1 MALADRWLLPDG
13 IMELL
18 PPQARQVELMRR
30 KVLDLYHHWGYE
42 LVMPPIAEHLE
53 SLLTGVGHDLD
64 LNTFKV
70 TDRISGH
77 TLGVRADMTPQVAR
91 IDAHRLRTE
100 GASRLCYCGSVL
112 HTHPANML
120 ASRNPLQLG
129 AELYGHAGSDSDV
142 EVISL
147 MLATL
152 EAVGLQ
158 GAISL
163 DLGHVGVFSRL
174 MELCQLSAQA
184 QDDYQDMLQRKA
196 LPEIDLFVDGLA
208 SVSEQTR
215 VWLKQLPR
223 MNGAADVLARAEALF
238 GEDAELVKAIRYLGD
253 LAERIKARYPHVDA
267 YFDLSELRG
276 YHYHTGV
283 VFAAYTPEYGQALA
297 KGGRYDNIGA
307 DFGRARPA
315 TGFSADLKTLLDLS
329 GCLEEPS
336 EPVILAPAGED
347 KDLQAA
353 IAALREKGERV
364 VQQLE
369 GETDQSG
376 QYRRHLVAEAGAWV
390 VKDR

>member
-30 KVLDLYHHWGYE
+30 KVLDLYHRWGYE

-129 AELYGHAGSDSDV
+129 AELYGHAGPDSDV

-152 EAVGLQ
+152 DEVGVQ
-158 GAISL
+158 GRISL

-174 MELCQLSAQA
+174 MQVADLSAQQ
-184 QDDYQDMLQRKA
+184 QDEYRDMLQRKA
-196 LPEIDLFVDGLA
+196 LPEIDRFVADLDA
-208 SVSEQTR
+208 SESLCS
-215 VWLKQLPR
+215 WLSALPR
-223 MNGAADVLARAEALF
+223 LNGGMAVLARARELF
-238 GEDAELVKAIRYLGD
+238 AADAELMKAVDY
-253 LAERIKARYPHVDA
+253 LAELAARIAARFPAVDT

-276 YHYHTGV
+276 YHYHTGI
-283 VFAAYTPEYGQALA
+283 VFAAYTPSFGQALA
-297 KGGRYDNIGA
+297 KGGRYDNIGR

-315 TGFSADLKTLLDLS
+315 TGFSADLKTLMDLS
-329 GCLEEPS
+329 GQLVEQAEG
-336 EPVILAPAGED
+336 VILAPAGEAE
-347 KDLQAA
+347 DLQSA
-353 IAALREKGERV
+353 IAELRQAGKRV
-364 VQQLE
+364 VQRLE
-369 GETDQSG
+369 GEADCDGRYSQQLALTG
-376 QYRRHLVAEAGAWV
+376 GEWVLV
-390 VKDR
+390 DL

>member
-18 PPQARQVELMRR
+18 PPQAKQVEQMRR
-30 KVLDLYHHWGYE
+30 KVLDLYHLWGYE

-100 GASRLCYCGSVL
+100 GPSRLCYCGSVL

-129 AELYGHAGSDSDV
+129 AELYGHSGPDSDV

-152 EAVGLQ
+152 DAVGVQ
-158 GAISL
+158 GRISL
-163 DLGHVGVFSRL
+163 DLGHVGVFSQL
-174 MELCQLSAQA
+174 MAVADLEAQQQA
-184 QDDYQDMLQRKA
+184 DYQDMLQRKA
-196 LPEIDLFVDGLA
+196 LPEIDRFVATLGLA
-208 SVSEQTR
+208 APLAE
-215 VWLKQLPR
+215 WLRELPR
-223 MNGAADVLARAEALF
+223 LNGGTAILDKARQLFAA
-238 GEDAELVKAIRYLGD
+238 DAELMKAVDYLAD
-253 LAERIKARYPHVDA
+253 LAVRIEARFPTVDT
-267 YFDLSELRG
+267 YFDLGELRG
-276 YHYHTGV
+276 YHYHTGI
-283 VFAAYTPEYGQALA
+283 VFAAYTPSFGQALA
-297 KGGRYDNIGA
+297 KGGRYDNIGR

-315 TGFSADLKTLLDLS
+315 TGFSADLKTLMDLS
-329 GCLEEPS
+329 GQLVEQAED
-336 EPVILAPAGED
+336 VILAPAGEAQ
-347 KDLQAA
+347 DLQSA
-353 IAALREKGERV
+353 IAKLRQAGQRV
-364 VQQLE
+364 VQRLDGETGCEGRHRQQLLLE
-369 GETDQSG
+369 GGEWV
-376 QYRRHLVAEAGAWV
+376 LV
-390 VKDR
+390 DL

>member
-30 KVLDLYHHWGYE
+30 KVLDLYHRWGYE

-70 TDRISGH
+70 TDRMSGH

-91 IDAHRLRTE
+91 IDAHRLRTK

-112 HTHPANML
+112 HSHAENML

-129 AELYGHAGSDSDV
+129 AELYGHSGPDSDV

-152 EAVGLQ
+152 DEVGVP
-158 GAISL
+158 GRISL

-174 MELCQLSAQA
+174 MQMAELTAQ
-184 QDDYQDMLQRKA
+184 QQSDYQDMLQRKA
-196 LPEIDLFVDGLA
+196 LPEIGRFVDELNLSAQLTQWLSELPRLNGGLA
-208 SVSEQTR
+208 ILE
-215 VWLKQLPR
+215 KAGQLF
-223 MNGAADVLARAEALF
+223 AA
-238 GEDAELVKAIRYLGD
+238 DAELMKAVEYLAD
-253 LAERIKARYPHVDA
+253 LAARISARFPAVDT

-276 YHYHTGV
+276 YHYHTGI
-283 VFAAYTPEYGQALA
+283 VFAAYTPSFGQALA
-297 KGGRYDNIGA
+297 KGGRYDNIGR

-315 TGFSADLKTLLDLS
+315 TGFSADLKTLMDLS
-329 GCLEEPS
+329 GQLAGQAEG
-336 EPVILAPAGED
+336 VILAPAGEAE
-347 KDLQAA
+347 DLQSA
-353 IAALREKGERV
+353 IASLRQAGKRV
-364 VQQLE
+364 VQRLE
-369 GETDQSG
+369 GETDGDNRYCRQLVLDSG
-376 QYRRHLVAEAGAWV
+376 KWVLV
-390 VKDR
+390 DL